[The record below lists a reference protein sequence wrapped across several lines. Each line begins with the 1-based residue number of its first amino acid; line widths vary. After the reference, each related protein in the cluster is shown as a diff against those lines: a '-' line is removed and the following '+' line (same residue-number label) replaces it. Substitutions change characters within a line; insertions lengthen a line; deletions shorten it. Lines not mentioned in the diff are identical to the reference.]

1 MPPSEWG
8 ARRSFPAHDPS
19 APVLLTLDIGNTAI
33 KGGLFD
39 GPALDRTFRMATDAA
54 ASVPAYRH
62 ALRRHLDGAEVERI
76 GVVSV
81 VPAVT
86 ALLTEA
92 AQAETM
98 RLPLVVSH
106 RLSLPFEMGYETPDT
121 LGTDR
126 IAAAVGAWA
135 LYHDDAPD
143 RPLVVVDAGTAVT
156 LEVVSADGVFL
167 GGTIGAGPD
176 LVRRALARGTAQLPE
191 VEARLPRRAVGRSTK
206 EALQAGLM
214 WAFLDGVRSLLA
226 RVTDE
231 LGAAPLVVAT
241 GGWSELLAEH
251 IDAIDHVEPDL
262 VLHGV
267 RTLLDLNP

>member
-1 MPPSEWG
+1 MT
-8 ARRSFPAHDPS
+8 
-19 APVLLTLDIGNTAI
+19 LTLDIGNTAV

-39 GPALDRTFRMATDAA
+39 GPALVRTFRLASDAA

-62 ALRRHLDGAEVERI
+62 ALRHHLDGAEIERVGI
-76 GVVSV
+76 ASV
-81 VPAVT
+81 VPVVAERLV
-86 ALLTEA
+86 EA
-92 AQAETM
+92 ARAETL
-98 RLPLVVSH
+98 RLPLVVSP
-106 RLSLPFEMGYETPDT
+106 RLALPFEMGYETPET

-126 IAAAVGAWA
+126 IAAAAGAWTR
-135 LYHDDAPD
+135 YHGDAPD

-191 VEARLPRRAVGRSTK
+191 IDAVVPRRAVGRSTS

-214 WAFLDGVRSLLA
+214 LSFLDGVRGLLA
-226 RVTDE
+226 RVTAE
-231 LGAAPLVVAT
+231 LRADPLVVAT
-241 GGWSELLAEH
+241 GGWSGLLAEH
-251 IDAIDHVEPDL
+251 TEAIDHVEPDL

-267 RTLLDLNP
+267 RALLELNP